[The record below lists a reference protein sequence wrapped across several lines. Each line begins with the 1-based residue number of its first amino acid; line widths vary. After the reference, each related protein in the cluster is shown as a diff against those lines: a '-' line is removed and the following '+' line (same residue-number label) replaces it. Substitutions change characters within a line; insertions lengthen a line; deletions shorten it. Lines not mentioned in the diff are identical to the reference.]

1 VVPAKKPPALKH
13 STAVAAAGAASRA
26 CRATALQVLGDPI
39 LDICNQESAASF
51 VSVSGMSQNDDLQPD
66 LQPVIEMLHAHRP
79 QATALELDAVKQQV
93 RARVANPARRRTRGN
108 KLMKSRLVILTML
121 VLGML
126 LSTTGAGLAVS
137 GLSGKNASIAQ
148 YTTPTGGGGVLG
160 DQDTGSG
167 TAPEEN
173 GGGTA
178 PNEAADTQPARQVE
192 AGANNSQLP
201 FTGFAAIPVLL
212 GGIAL
217 LSAGLVLRRRTGD
230 ER

>member
-1 VVPAKKPPALKH
+1 
-13 STAVAAAGAASRA
+13 
-26 CRATALQVLGDPI
+26 
-39 LDICNQESAASF
+39 
-51 VSVSGMSQNDDLQPD
+51 MSQNDDLQPD

-79 QATALELDAVKQQV
+79 EATALELDAVKQQV

-108 KLMKSRLVILTML
+108 QLMKSRLVILTML

-137 GLSGKNASIAQ
+137 GLSGTNASIAQ
-148 YTTPTGGGGVLG
+148 YSTSTPTGGGGVLG

-167 TAPEEN
+167 TSPEN

-178 PNEAADTQPARQVE
+178 PNEASNTQPARQVE

>member
-1 VVPAKKPPALKH
+1 
-13 STAVAAAGAASRA
+13 
-26 CRATALQVLGDPI
+26 
-39 LDICNQESAASF
+39 
-51 VSVSGMSQNDDLQPD
+51 
-66 LQPVIEMLHAHRP
+66 
-79 QATALELDAVKQQV
+79 
-93 RARVANPARRRTRGN
+93 
-108 KLMKSRLVILTML
+108 MKSRLVILTML

-148 YTTPTGGGGVLG
+148 YSTSTPTGGVLG

-167 TAPEEN
+167 TSPEEN

-178 PNEAADTQPARQVE
+178 PDTDTNTQPARQVE
-192 AGANNSQLP
+192 AGANNSSLP

-217 LSAGLVLRRRTGD
+217 LSVGLVLRRRTGD

>member
-1 VVPAKKPPALKH
+1 
-13 STAVAAAGAASRA
+13 
-26 CRATALQVLGDPI
+26 
-39 LDICNQESAASF
+39 
-51 VSVSGMSQNDDLQPD
+51 MSQNDDLQPD
-66 LQPVIEMLHAHRP
+66 LQPVIDMLHANRP
-79 QATALELDAVKQQV
+79 EATALELDAVKQQV

-108 KLMKSRLVILTML
+108 QLMKSRLVILTML

-148 YTTPTGGGGVLG
+148 YTTPPGGSGVLG

-167 TAPEEN
+167 TSPEETN
-173 GGGTA
+173 GGGGTA
-178 PNEAADTQPARQVE
+178 PNEASNNTQPARQVE

-217 LSAGLVLRRRTGD
+217 LSAGLVLRRRAGD

>member
-1 VVPAKKPPALKH
+1 
-13 STAVAAAGAASRA
+13 
-26 CRATALQVLGDPI
+26 
-39 LDICNQESAASF
+39 
-51 VSVSGMSQNDDLQPD
+51 
-66 LQPVIEMLHAHRP
+66 
-79 QATALELDAVKQQV
+79 
-93 RARVANPARRRTRGN
+93 
-108 KLMKSRLVILTML
+108 ML

-137 GLSGKNASIAQ
+137 GLSGDNASIAQ
-148 YTTPTGGGGVLG
+148 YATSPNGGGDVLGEQDSGSGTKPEETNGGGG
-160 DQDTGSG
+160 
-167 TAPEEN
+167 

-178 PNEAADTQPARQVE
+178 PSAASNTQPARQVE
-192 AGANNSQLP
+192 AGANNSSLP

>member
-1 VVPAKKPPALKH
+1 
-13 STAVAAAGAASRA
+13 
-26 CRATALQVLGDPI
+26 
-39 LDICNQESAASF
+39 
-51 VSVSGMSQNDDLQPD
+51 
-66 LQPVIEMLHAHRP
+66 
-79 QATALELDAVKQQV
+79 
-93 RARVANPARRRTRGN
+93 
-108 KLMKSRLVILTML
+108 MKSRLVILTML

-148 YTTPTGGGGVLG
+148 YSVPTGGGGVLG
-160 DQDTGSG
+160 EQDTGSG
-167 TAPEEN
+167 TKPENN
-173 GGGTA
+173 GGGSA
-178 PNEAADTQPARQVE
+178 PATNTQPARQVE
-192 AGANNSQLP
+192 AGANNSSLP

>member
-1 VVPAKKPPALKH
+1 
-13 STAVAAAGAASRA
+13 
-26 CRATALQVLGDPI
+26 
-39 LDICNQESAASF
+39 
-51 VSVSGMSQNDDLQPD
+51 
-66 LQPVIEMLHAHRP
+66 
-79 QATALELDAVKQQV
+79 
-93 RARVANPARRRTRGN
+93 
-108 KLMKSRLVILTML
+108 MKSRLVILTTL
-121 VLGML
+121 VLGIL
-126 LSTTGAGLAVS
+126 LSTAGAGLAVS
-137 GLSGKNASIAQ
+137 GLSGDNASIAE
-148 YTTPTGGGGVLG
+148 YSTPTPTGGSGVLG

-178 PNEAADTQPARQVE
+178 PNQAADTQPARQVE

-217 LSAGLVLRRRTGD
+217 LSIGLVLRRRTGD

>member
-1 VVPAKKPPALKH
+1 
-13 STAVAAAGAASRA
+13 
-26 CRATALQVLGDPI
+26 
-39 LDICNQESAASF
+39 
-51 VSVSGMSQNDDLQPD
+51 
-66 LQPVIEMLHAHRP
+66 
-79 QATALELDAVKQQV
+79 
-93 RARVANPARRRTRGN
+93 
-108 KLMKSRLVILTML
+108 MKSRLVILTML

-137 GLSGKNASIAQ
+137 GLSGDNASIAQ
-148 YTTPTGGGGVLG
+148 YSKPRPEAAASSATRTP
-160 DQDTGSG
+160 
-167 TAPEEN
+167 APAPRRENN
-173 GGGTA
+173 GGGSA
-178 PNEAADTQPARQVE
+178 PATSTNTQPARQVE

>member
-1 VVPAKKPPALKH
+1 
-13 STAVAAAGAASRA
+13 
-26 CRATALQVLGDPI
+26 
-39 LDICNQESAASF
+39 
-51 VSVSGMSQNDDLQPD
+51 MSQYDDLHQD
-66 LQPVIEMLHAHRP
+66 LQPVIDQLRANRP
-79 QATALELDAVKQQV
+79 EATALELDALKQQV
-93 RARVANPARRRTRGN
+93 RARVAAPARRRTRS
-108 KLMKSRLVILTML
+108 KQLMKSRLVILTML

-137 GLSGKNASIAQ
+137 GLSGDNASIAQ
-148 YTTPTGGGGVLG
+148 YAKTPTGGGVLG

-167 TAPEEN
+167 TAPEVN
-173 GGGTA
+173 GGGGGGGGGTA
-178 PNEAADTQPARQVE
+178 PNEAGSTQPARQVE

>member
-1 VVPAKKPPALKH
+1 
-13 STAVAAAGAASRA
+13 
-26 CRATALQVLGDPI
+26 
-39 LDICNQESAASF
+39 
-51 VSVSGMSQNDDLQPD
+51 MSQNDDLQPD
-66 LQPVIEMLHAHRP
+66 LQPVIDMLHAHRP
-79 QATALELDAVKQQV
+79 EATALELDAVKQQV

-108 KLMKSRLVILTML
+108 QLMKSRLVILTML

-148 YTTPTGGGGVLG
+148 YSTSTPTGGVLG

-178 PNEAADTQPARQVE
+178 PNQAANTQPARQVE